1 MSSNPDNSKTENF
14 IVTKNISK
22 LFSKSNNKIFDSIFD
37 FYYSLPPKFRVLF
50 NILSYVLI
58 ISLIV
63 TIIFYYIYS
72 LNSLQKDAEASIS
85 SVQDISILKQKF
97 ESTNSELMGYVNNF
111 KRYNSRISLNTLL
124 QDLANNINYSDYL
137 IKTPLRQLPLAAS
150 NPLSENFKK
159 EIITVEF
166 SKISLKNILE
176 YLLKLEKQPNL
187 LDVESISIEQVF
199 QDKLYFN
206 LTLTVSTYIAKS

>member
-1 MSSNPDNSKTENF
+1 MSSNPVNSKTENF

-22 LFSKSNNKIFDSIFD
+22 LFSKSNNKLFDSIFD
-37 FYYSLPPKFRVLF
+37 FYYILPPKFRLLF

-72 LNSLQKDAEASIS
+72 LNSLQKDSEASIS

-97 ESTNSELMGYVNNF
+97 ESTNSELMDYVNNF

-137 IKTPLRQLPLAAS
+137 IKTTQ
-150 NPLSENFKK
+150 
-159 EIITVEF
+159 
-166 SKISLKNILE
+166 
-176 YLLKLEKQPNL
+176 
-187 LDVESISIEQVF
+187 
-199 QDKLYFN
+199 
-206 LTLTVSTYIAKS
+206 TVSKEF